1 LGRGLKSQRYSELE
15 LAPDRDSVFNCMDL
29 ALRAYD
35 FR

>member
-35 FR
+35 VR